1 MKGEIVFCQVLSI
14 KIYATAPLRTFA
26 FPHHF
31 QKHGTKE
38 QQEQNSVQ
46 SPTTRANPRPTK
58 ITPNPLQNKCRN
70 NQKNENI
77 RQQSCYN
84 DDPTLTQRSTK
95 VTTPTTYNLLNLPPA
110 IALSIDVDTA
120 GHWIWSGSYHPD
132 GLPLIGSKMA
142 HSAIYKYL
150 TPDLPKN
157 AGRIFRT
164 CGVKSC
170 VNPAH
175 MRCPSVDNGIL
186 GRLPKV
192 QKVQSVE
199 KDAPNISDLVKVL
212 QRIAE
217 LLEREITHPKT

>member
-1 MKGEIVFCQVLSI
+1 M
-14 KIYATAPLRTFA
+14 
-26 FPHHF
+26 
-31 QKHGTKE
+31 
-38 QQEQNSVQ
+38 
-46 SPTTRANPRPTK
+46 
-58 ITPNPLQNKCRN
+58 
-70 NQKNENI
+70 
-77 RQQSCYN
+77 
-84 DDPTLTQRSTK
+84 
-95 VTTPTTYNLLNLPPA
+95 TTPTRPHRPSDLPHA
-110 IALSIDVDTA
+110 ILKNITIDPD
-120 GHWIWSGSYHPD
+120 GHWVWGGNYHPD

-164 CGVKSC
+164 CGSKSC

-175 MRCPSVDNGIL
+175 MRCPSVENGIL

-192 QKVQSVE
+192 EKVYESLSS
-199 KDAPNISDLVKVL
+199 PNDISDLVKVL